1 MISKFNMT
9 PRYFWIAMF
18 LAAFGLVACSDSDGQ
33 LKPLLPESSRERIF
47 AAEPQLVTFSDLQE
61 HPEDYKDS
69 LIRVS
74 GSYFRLEAPNCF
86 PHSGYG
92 AEWMLVSEDLRLD
105 AVGFEQLMRLIAEGT
120 LLTVDGFF
128 RLYEGPFG
136 CGKAA
141 PATTAWFLEVMQ
153 IVQPNPLVK
162 RGDTPAVIGTS
173 VEGPPLATI
182 PGTETA
188 LPPVQSPT
196 TQPPTIQTPQLT
208 MVPTGTPTTIGTV
221 PPIGTGTVAPTG
233 TRPGTGTP
241 TITPTNQSTGTTT
254 VTPTQT
260 VTGTPSPSVTPIAT
274 STSGPAPTQ
283 PPLPTT
289 YPGPT
294 PIPTGYPS

>member
-1 MISKFNMT
+1 MTSKSNIF
-9 PRYFWIAMF
+9 PRHFWVAMF
-18 LAAFGLVACSDSDGQ
+18 LAAFGLVACSDSNGQ

-47 AAEPQLVTFSDLQE
+47 AAEPQLATFSDLQE

-74 GSYFRLEAPNCF
+74 GNYFRLEAANCF
-86 PHSGYG
+86 PQSGYG

-128 RLYEGPFG
+128 RLYEGPLG

-162 RGDTPAVIGTS
+162 RSGTPGGIGTS
-173 VEGPPLATI
+173 VGGPPLATI
-182 PGTETA
+182 PGTEIV
-188 LPPVQSPT
+188 PPPLLSPT
-196 TQPPTIQTPQLT
+196 TQPPTNQTPQLT
-208 MVPTGTPTTIGTV
+208 IVPTGTPTTIGTG
-221 PPIGTGTVAPTG
+221 PPIGTGTVASTG
-233 TRPGTGTP
+233 TRPATRTP

-260 VTGTPSPSVTPIAT
+260 VTGTVSPSVTPIAT
-274 STSGPAPTQ
+274 PTSGPAPTQ

-294 PIPTGYPS
+294 ANPTGYP